1 MPRQLTVTL
10 LVVLL
15 GTFLASCD
23 SSTPGATLDAVR
35 QRIAQGDYPGAVI
48 DLKSEIERDPENG
61 ELRFLLGSV
70 LRKQAD
76 LAGAEIELDR
86 ARSLGFEQRKTLAE
100 LVELHLQRGQPRKA
114 MELIESLDEKLR
126 SEDAIRVQQADALFA
141 LGDVAKAKAIYESL
155 APSHPKDGRV
165 IAGLA
170 RVASAGGKLDE
181 AVDLVGKALS
191 ADPDSLEALQLQANL
206 FSRLGKHQ
214 QAIAAF
220 EKLLKVN
227 AYHPAAYEGLVS
239 AHLGAGDIPGAEAA
253 LGRYQASRLSPAAT
267 QYLAAFIANAKGEQ
281 TRSRDLLRE
290 LLKTTPDHEGAN
302 MLAGMVEQSLG
313 NYPAAARHFRKVLDT
328 RPDDPSANVMLG
340 MGLLRSRNVTD
351 AKALAEKLLRDHP
364 QTPAFWALAGQ
375 VYLFTGE
382 NAKAIVLLQRAVQA
396 APDNSNLKAQ
406 LGEAQLRIGDIAG
419 GVRNLREAAEQGVP
433 DTGAIT
439 ALVAHYLKSG
449 DTKNAGVVVDGY
461 LAKQPKQSMGYELQ
475 ALVHLARKDTPAAR
489 KALDTAAELAPQ
501 SYRIQR
507 QLVLLDLEA
516 KQPDQAIKRLQDF
529 TAANP
534 RNADAVLLLV
544 KLLAGSQ
551 SGGEATLKLLEK
563 AISANPTDARLW
575 REKVDQLLKRR
586 DVEAAQTAAKQ
597 AAAALPGDP
606 TVEELTARVQMVRGD
621 LSAASYGYE
630 KLAVTPKADIAG
642 ALGLADIHAQQQ
654 QWGKAREAVKRAIA
668 NHPNDLTLHA
678 VLLDISQ
685 KSGDRATALKDA
697 ETIAAKWPDE
707 PFGYLATGRLLTAA
721 NRQAEAEQ
729 AFRRGLAKTDNA
741 AVLAELYGLLDRRGA
756 AQAAEK
762 EAVQWLGRH
771 PNSPGIWAFVGDARV
786 RRGDLAGAEEMFRKL
801 VASQPTQIQALDR
814 LARVLAKRDNREAL
828 DVAAKMVQLAP
839 ESAVALSSA
848 GAVYLKFDRTSES
861 VDLLKKA
868 VAKMPSSPVVRL
880 RYAEALKKTGD
891 GAGAKQQV
899 TEALALNPAGELL
912 TALVDLQKSL

>member
-1 MPRQLTVTL
+1 
-10 LVVLL
+10 
-15 GTFLASCD
+15 
-23 SSTPGATLDAVR
+23 
-35 QRIAQGDYPGAVI
+35 
-48 DLKSEIERDPENG
+48 
-61 ELRFLLGSV
+61 
-70 LRKQAD
+70 
-76 LAGAEIELDR
+76 
-86 ARSLGFEQRKTLAE
+86 
-100 LVELHLQRGQPRKA
+100 
-114 MELIESLDEKLR
+114 
-126 SEDAIRVQQADALFA
+126 
-141 LGDVAKAKAIYESL
+141 
-155 APSHPKDGRV
+155 
-165 IAGLA
+165 
-170 RVASAGGKLDE
+170 
-181 AVDLVGKALS
+181 
-191 ADPDSLEALQLQANL
+191 
-206 FSRLGKHQ
+206 
-214 QAIAAF
+214 
-220 EKLLKVN
+220 
-227 AYHPAAYEGLVS
+227 
-239 AHLGAGDIPGAEAA
+239 
-253 LGRYQASRLSPAAT
+253 
-267 QYLAAFIANAKGEQ
+267 
-281 TRSRDLLRE
+281 
-290 LLKTTPDHEGAN
+290 
-302 MLAGMVEQSLG
+302 
-313 NYPAAARHFRKVLDT
+313 
-328 RPDDPSANVMLG
+328 MLG
-340 MGLLRSRNVTD
+340 MGLLRSRNITE

-382 NAKAIVLLQRAVQA
+382 NAKAISLLQRAVQA
-396 APDNSNLKAQ
+396 APDNNNLKAQ
-406 LGEAQLRIGDIAG
+406 LGEAQLRTGDVGG
-419 GVRNLREAAEQGVP
+419 GVRHLREAAEQGMP

-449 DTKNAGVVVDGY
+449 DTKSASVVVDGY
-461 LAKQPKQSMGYELQ
+461 LAKQPRQPIGHELQ
-475 ALVHLARKDTPAAR
+475 ALVHLARKDAPAAR
-489 KALDTAAELAPQ
+489 EALSTAAKLAPQ

-516 KQPDQAIKRLQDF
+516 KQPDQAITRMQEF
-529 TAANP
+529 VVANP
-534 RNADAVLLLV
+534 RNADEVLLLV

-551 SGGEATLKLLEK
+551 SGGEATLKFLET

-575 REKVDQLLKRR
+575 REKVEQLLKRR

-642 ALGLADIHAQQQ
+642 ALGLADIHSQQQ
-654 QWGKAREAVKRAIA
+654 QWDKAREAVKRAIA

-707 PFGYLATGRLLTAA
+707 PFGHLAAGRLLAAA
-721 NRQAEAEQ
+721 NRQPEAEQ
-729 AFRRGLAKTDNA
+729 TFRRGLAKTDNA
-741 AVLAELYGLLDRRGA
+741 ALLAELYGLLDRRGA

-762 EAVQWLGRH
+762 EAAQWLGRH
-771 PNSPGIWAFVGDARV
+771 PNSPGIWALVGDARA

-814 LARVLAKRDNREAL
+814 LARVLARRDNREAL
-828 DVAAKMVQLAP
+828 DVAARMVQLAP

-868 VAKMPSSPVVRL
+868 VAKMPASPVVRL

-891 GAGAKQQV
+891 GAGAKQQI
-899 TEALALNPAGELL
+899 TEALALNPAGELR